1 MTMDLSISKME
12 TAFWGMYTVLFMTC
26 VYILLSKMKNTSA
39 NKVVYLGTATIMY
52 ALSTVHVTIDFIR
65 VTIAFADYEDKGG
78 APVYYARFWE
88 RVIVA
93 REAVLALLCFFADAL
108 LASVSI
114 SLRPPCFHF
123 TAYYPDLPPMD
134 LCAFIAVW
142 GFTQLKPGDN
152 DHSSYVHRWTIISGS
167 TTLVLNVM
175 VTTLIAGRIWWV
187 GRQVAGILGAEH
199 NRTYSKPLAI
209 VVESGAISSVTI
221 LVTTILYAEKLN
233 VAHLLFDTFAQ
244 VAGMVPT
251 LIIVRVGLGVSFQ
264 DSTSYYTTTVPA
276 SSQLGPMVF
285 STPSHDPHVESL
297 APNPASIP
305 VQNHKAVGMT
315 GDLLT
320 RLMLPNH
327 SVPGSI

>member
-1 MTMDLSISKME
+1 
-12 TAFWGMYTVLFMTC
+12 
-26 VYILLSKMKNTSA
+26 MKNTSA

-108 LASVSI
+108 LIYRLWIVWGGRKRITLFPTTLLIAWAV
-114 SLRPPCFHF
+114 
-123 TAYYPDLPPMD
+123 
-134 LCAFIAVW
+134 CAFIAVW